1 MINTSF
7 SISPGDS
14 FGPYNE
20 GTYYHTRVLARSIL
34 KIEIVTEGG
43 EIYLTVGGQNVQDF
57 KNLYIEGGK
66 SFRIAPASDQY
77 TFAFDNRGMSDCTVE
92 FVLTEVWA
100 GSLSPLICVFGKAG
114 LLLLV
119 PIGLGIFAYNYY
131 TNNREMV

>member
-1 MINTSF
+1 M
-7 SISPGDS
+7 
-14 FGPYNE
+14 
-20 GTYYHTRVLARSIL
+20 
-34 KIEIVTEGG
+34 
-43 EIYLTVGGQNVQDF
+43 TVGGQNVQDF

-92 FVLTEVWA
+92 FVLTEVWT
-100 GSLSPLICVFGKAG
+100 GSLSPLIWVFGKAG

-131 TNNREMV
+131 ANNREMA